1 MKYYKVKFAIIT
13 IITTMTN
20 VMRASM
26 WYEFFYGFFLVK
38 NHDIWEKNVRIR
50 SEIYT
55 KYLLSVEFQ
64 DINEGVK
71 LRRFI

>member
-1 MKYYKVKFAIIT
+1 M
-13 IITTMTN
+13 N
-20 VMRASM
+20 
-26 WYEFFYGFFLVK
+26 FFMVFFWVK